1 MGLIL
6 AWSLWFF
13 SEPFPLIQVHATAND
28 VRNEGRIVL
37 TVEVDYNT
45 ALQALRQ
52 SHAEQVRQSTLTSTV
67 SSVFSSPHLLW
78 RGRYPQLTAVAVQH
92 AAQLEEM
99 EALHLRGM
107 AALRRD
113 LSDGHREETAR
124 REREFQAQVSSW

>member
-1 MGLIL
+1 
-6 AWSLWFF
+6 
-13 SEPFPLIQVHATAND
+13 

-52 SHAEQVRQSTLTSTV
+52 SHTEQVRYPSQKPPVPRV
-67 SSVFSSPHLLW
+67 SSSPHLLW
-78 RGRYPQLTAVAVQH
+78 CGRYPQLAAVAVQH

-113 LSDGHREETAR
+113 LSDGHREEDAR
-124 REREFQAQVSSW
+124 REREFQAQVSS